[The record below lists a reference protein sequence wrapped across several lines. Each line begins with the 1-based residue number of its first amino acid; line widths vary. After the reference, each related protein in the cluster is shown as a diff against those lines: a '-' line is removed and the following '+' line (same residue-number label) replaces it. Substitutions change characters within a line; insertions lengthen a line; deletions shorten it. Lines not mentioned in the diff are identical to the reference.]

1 MVEREPSKLDTR
13 VRFPSPAPFLPVG
26 PCSSVVEH
34 SLGKGEAAGSIPAM
48 GTGFFRNIGRA
59 LRTAMAALVLA
70 VSGAVNPAAAELAN
84 LTVEFSPAVEAH
96 FSGEKELEKFGLAFV
111 EAFYNG
117 AGENLSQKFS
127 GDKQV
132 SVHVE
137 VVALADDEVIASIAL
152 VRGAKTESVLDAL
165 EASQTGRLAGELTF
179 LQNIRAGGA
188 SGAKALG
195 RALSAQ
201 VVGIL

>member
-48 GTGFFRNIGRA
+48 GTGFFRA
-59 LRTAMAALVLA
+59 LRTAMAVLVLA
-70 VSGAVNPAAAELAN
+70 VSGAANPAAAELAN

-127 GDKQV
+127 GNEQV

-152 VRGAKTESVLDAL
+152 VRGAKTESGLDAL